1 MLFVKKGY
9 TKAARCK
16 SAKSLIEKF
25 NWKQLQVKKL
35 NRYLQNVRRSF
46 KFVCE
51 VTVAEF
57 GLVSKGLDAI
67 GHAVTETMDDEEK
80 LAKITKRLEDM
91 GGVYKMIQLAVND
104 ERSNITK
111 KMMVRVQGESNK
123 KIRNQGFALHFL
135 FVYFS
140 IIFPYFFFF
149 IQDLLTNN
157 REMDYKKL

>member
-1 MLFVKKGY
+1 VSNG
-9 TKAARCK
+9 
-16 SAKSLIEKF
+16 
-25 NWKQLQVKKL
+25 L
-35 NRYLQNVRRSF
+35 N
-46 KFVCE
+46 
-51 VTVAEF
+51 
-57 GLVSKGLDAI
+57 AI
-67 GHAVTETMDDEEK
+67 GHAVTETMDADEK
-80 LAKITKRLEDM
+80 LAKITKRHEDM

-111 KMMVRVQGESNK
+111 KMMVQVQGESKK

-157 REMDYKKL
+157 REMDYKKLQTKAMGH